1 MIFKDHNVLMNMQP
15 RQASLFWVRETQIGY
30 IQFSYIYWNQP
41 IMFVETAFDSS
52 SMGGPIRIGA
62 VL

>member
-1 MIFKDHNVLMNMQP
+1 MNTQP
-15 RQASLFWVRETQIGY
+15 RQASMFWVRETQIGY